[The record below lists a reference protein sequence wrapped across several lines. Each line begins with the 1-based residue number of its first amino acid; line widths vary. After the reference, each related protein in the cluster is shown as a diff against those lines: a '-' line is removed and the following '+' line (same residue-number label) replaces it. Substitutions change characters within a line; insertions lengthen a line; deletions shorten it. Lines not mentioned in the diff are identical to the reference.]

1 MKLILD
7 VHCHTVNSGH
17 AYSTVS
23 ENAAHAA
30 SIGLTHIGMADHG
43 PAMPGGAHLYNFLNL
58 DAVPEFIHGVRVLK
72 GVEANIISYDGELDL
87 PKAAL
92 ARLDFV
98 IASLHRGVLPT
109 ASRSSNTKAL
119 IGAAENPNVHI
130 IGHPNNIVYPID
142 INAVVEAAA
151 RTHTIIEINNHSLI
165 PGSFRFDG
173 DEEIVQT
180 INLCKEYGVKML
192 VSSDA
197 HFCTS
202 VGSFALAKQLIEAA
216 EVPEELIVNTS
227 AERFAA
233 AVKEKGYNPCHI

>member
-1 MKLILD
+1 MKFILD

-30 SIGLTHIGMADHG
+30 AIGLTHIGMADHG
-43 PAMPGGAHLYNFLNL
+43 PAMPGGAHLYHFLNL
-58 DAVPEFIHGVRVLK
+58 DVIPDFIHGVRVLK

-87 PKAAL
+87 PRAAL

-109 ASRSSNTKAL
+109 ASRNSNTKAI
-119 IGAAENPNVHI
+119 IGAMENPAVHI
-130 IGHPNNIVYPID
+130 IGHSNNIAYPID
-142 INAVVEAAA
+142 VQAVVEAAA
-151 RTHTIIEINNHSLI
+151 RTRTIIEINNHSLI

-197 HFCTS
+197 HFSTS
-202 VGSFALAKQLIEAA
+202 VGDFEMAKQLVETAA
-216 EVPEELIVNTS
+216 VPEELIVNTS
-227 AERFAA
+227 IERFFEAIKA
-233 AVKEKGYNPCHI
+233 KKD

>member
-1 MKLILD
+1 MRLVLD
-7 VHCHTVNSGH
+7 VHCHTINSGH
-17 AYSTVS
+17 AYSTIS

-30 SIGLTHIGMADHG
+30 SIGLTHIGLADHG
-43 PAMPGGAHLYNFLNL
+43 PAMPGGAHLYHFLNL
-58 DAVPEFIHGVRVLK
+58 DAVPDCIHGVGILK
-72 GVEANIISYDGELDL
+72 GVEANIVSYDGELDL

-92 ARLDFV
+92 AKLDFV

-109 ASRSSNTKAL
+109 AGSGANTRAL
-119 IGAAENPNVHI
+119 IGAIENPNVHI
-130 IGHPNNIVYPID
+130 IGHPNNIAYPID
-142 INAVVEAAA
+142 IKAVIEAAA
-151 RTHTIIEINNHSLI
+151 KANKVVEINNHSLI

-202 VGSFALAKQLIEAA
+202 VGSFEMAKQLIMAA
-216 EVPEELIVNTS
+216 NVPEELVVNTCIH
-227 AERFAA
+227 RFFAA
-233 AVKEKGYNPCHI
+233 VGKEGAR